1 MKEDILKI
9 LVVDDEED
17 IQLLFR
23 KKFKKDIQEGKFLFR
38 FATSANAAIQYLN
51 TLKEFDMVLVLSDI
65 KMPGMNGIDLLK
77 IVKTQYPHLKV
88 MMITAYDD
96 LKNREDATRLGALDF
111 IAKPVNFEALRS
123 RILQLF

>member
-38 FATSANAAIQYLN
+38 FATSAQSAIQYLN
-51 TLKEFDMVLVLSDI
+51 TLNKFDIVLVLSDI
-65 KMPGMNGIDLLK
+65 KMPGLSGLDLLQF
-77 IVKTQYPHLKV
+77 VKKEFPHLKV

-96 LKNREDATRLGALDF
+96 IKNREDAKRLGASDF
-111 IAKPVNFEALRS
+111 IAKPVNFELLRT

>member
-38 FATSANAAIQYLN
+38 FATSANAAIEYLN
-51 TLKEFDMVLVLSDI
+51 TLNEFDMVLVLSDI

-77 IVKTQYPHLKV
+77 IVKSQYPHLKV